1 MLPKKFRLKKK
12 KVFESVFKK
21 GKVIKGQSVF
31 LNIKK
36 NNLTYSR
43 FGFVVGKKTAKKAV
57 VRNKIK
63 RRLRGII
70 KREILNI
77 KDGFDVVIVTNPKI
91 VEKEYQEIREELK
104 DVLKKGK
111 LLK

>member
-1 MLPKKFRLKKK
+1 MSKA
-12 KVFESVFKK
+12 
-21 GKVIKGQSVF
+21 
-31 LNIKK
+31 
-36 NNLTYSR
+36 LTYKPKRKKRKKTHGFRKRMKTKTGKRVLKRR

-70 KREILNI
+70 RREILNI